1 MSPCECHTQQLT
13 FVFYVRISVWINTT
27 ATLIHVPTDV
37 NVIILIAISYMFG
50 KQQKKY
56 TQRTKILELLE
67 ATHGHV
73 LLISN
78 LLNIIWHAVLK
89 YKLKYRYQKPPN
101 VKSDGIVGWIDKTF
115 CTCYRN
121 SLFVR
126 NILWNSKSNP
136 TFIARFI
143 SRKFKNDILATTCY
157 IEEPFVTSLVQLST
171 IVIQN
176 MVWKLS

>member
-1 MSPCECHTQQLT
+1 MTTPRSMSPCECHTQQLT

-78 LLNIIWHAVLK
+78 LLNI
-89 YKLKYRYQKPPN
+89 
-101 VKSDGIVGWIDKTF
+101 
-115 CTCYRN
+115 CTK
-121 SLFVR
+121 
-126 NILWNSKSNP
+126 NIL
-136 TFIARFI
+136 
-143 SRKFKNDILATTCY
+143 Y
-157 IEEPFVTSLVQLST
+157 VLSQIVYLFAIFSGIPNQIQHLLLDLCPENLKT
-171 IVIQN
+171 IF
-176 MVWKLS
+176 